1 MNSIERVNKMIELR
15 RLSIDDGIDVYNL
28 LQDIPKVENGY
39 NNSANGLSYEEYKQ
53 WLVKKHN
60 DSLQEGLVDGWR
72 VPQTTYFLYVDNV
85 PVGSGSV
92 RHFLTDALLKVG
104 GHIGYTISP
113 KYRGKG
119 YGKEI
124 LRLLLIEAKRLGI
137 DKALVTANVDNFRS
151 QRVAL
156 ANGGVMTDKDSGHV
170 RIWIDNK

>member
-1 MNSIERVNKMIELR
+1 MTELK
-15 RLSIDDGIDVYNL
+15 RLSVDDGIDIYNL

-39 NNSANGLSYEEYKQ
+39 NNSANGLSYEEYKE
-53 WLVKKHN
+53 WLIKKHN
-60 DSLQEGLVDGWR
+60 DSLQKGIVDGWR
-72 VPQTTYFLYVDNV
+72 VPQTTYFLYVDGV

-92 RHFLTDALLKVG
+92 RNFLTDSLRKVG

-113 KYRGKG
+113 NYRGMG

-124 LRLLLIEAKRLGI
+124 LRLLLIEAKKIGI
-137 DKALVTANVDNFRS
+137 DRVLVTANVNNIRS

-156 ANGGVMTDKDSGHV
+156 SNGGVLTDKDDEHV